1 MCVYT
6 YPFVFAYMVGRSV
19 DEVGGWTGPK
29 PLYDKYMYK
38 YMRRRMDRALDL
50 IHAANGLVYDKK

>member
-29 PLYDKYMYK
+29 PLHKCPESGRFQESLLAGKHVTMGGGHPLY
-38 YMRRRMDRALDL
+38 
-50 IHAANGLVYDKK
+50 I